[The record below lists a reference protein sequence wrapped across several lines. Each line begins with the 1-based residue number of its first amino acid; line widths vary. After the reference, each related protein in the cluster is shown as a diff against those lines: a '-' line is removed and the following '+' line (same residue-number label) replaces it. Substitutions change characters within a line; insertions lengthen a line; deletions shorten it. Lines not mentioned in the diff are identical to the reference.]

1 MKPFLTC
8 VASFAVVISAFAQA
22 PSAPSIS
29 QIFAFYCN
37 SGYSFCPY
45 GFQPQLGPVQL
56 SDGNFYGTTA
66 YSDTG
71 LGGGTV
77 WQANLSGDVSTLYN
91 FTANGSG
98 QYVNGSYP
106 DVALLAGPNGNLY
119 GVTLEG
125 GTKNSG
131 VFYSLT
137 TTGTQQVLYNFCS
150 LSGCPDEA
158 APIVLGG
165 DGNFYGITASLIFKL
180 TPEGVWSRIRKFKY
194 PSHQEGVELIAGTD
208 GNLYGVSFSLPF
220 DTGKAS
226 VFRLTTSGAYKVLHT
241 FPTLEPVTALTQ
253 SPSGTLYGVLCCG
266 TDTGIFEI
274 SLPKKYT
281 LLQQTPQ
288 DAFPPTLL
296 VVGSDGNLYG
306 LITNGSEY
314 AGYVFAVNAQGTTI
328 FSEQFTC
335 SSDGCDP
342 LSLIEA
348 SDGNFYGL
356 TAVGGTV
363 SQGDN
368 ANGTIFKVATGLK
381 ER

>member
-8 VASFAVVISAFAQA
+8 VVTFAVAISAFAQA
-22 PSAPSIS
+22 PPIS

-37 SGYSFCPY
+37 SDYSSCPD

-66 YSDTG
+66 YGDTSSV
-71 LGGGTV
+71 LGTV
-77 WQANLSGDVSTLYN
+77 WQATPSGSVNTLYN

-98 QYVNGSYP
+98 KYVNGSYP
-106 DVALLAGPNGNLY
+106 DVALVAGPNGNLY

-125 GTKNSG
+125 GTQNSG

-137 TTGTQQVLYNFCS
+137 TTGTQQVLYDFCS
-150 LSGCPDEA
+150 RAGCSDPA
-158 APIVLGG
+158 ARIVLAG
-165 DGNFYGITASLIFKL
+165 DGNFYGITPNLVFRL
-180 TPEGVWSRIRKFKY
+180 TPEGVWSRIRKFN
-194 PSHQEGVELIAGTD
+194 PSRQEGVELIAGTD
-208 GNLYGVSFSLPF
+208 GNLYGVVFSLPF

-226 VFRLTTSGAYKVLHT
+226 VFRLTTSGKYTALHT
-241 FPTLEPVTALTQ
+241 FPTLEEVSALTQ
-253 SPSGTLYGVLCCG
+253 SSSGTIYGVLCCG

-274 SLPKKYT
+274 TAPKTYT
-281 LLQQTPQ
+281 LLQPLAQS
-288 DAFPPTLL
+288 ALPPTLL

-314 AGYVFAVNAQGTTI
+314 AGYVFAINGEGTTI
-328 FSEQFTC
+328 FSEQFTS

-368 ANGTIFKVATGLK
+368 SNGTIFEVATGLK
-381 ER
+381 EH